1 MVELKKQS
9 NLTYTFSTV
18 PVALGECQNGS
29 DLYLARGAVN
39 CATSK

>member
-1 MVELKKQS
+1 MMELEKQS

-29 DLYLARGAVN
+29 DLYLASEAIN
-39 CATSK
+39 WATSK